1 MDAFTTRC
9 LLLILIHS
17 ITMVV
22 PNYDF
27 LSFITDTKR
36 YILSC
41 EKCGYDSVRWYY
53 NKCFFMYYNIT
64 SKTILF
70 NPVYK
75 QLISIDDLKNHFIEL
90 HMELDFYNEWIFEY
104 LPDDILL

>member
-1 MDAFTTRC
+1 
-9 LLLILIHS
+9 
-17 ITMVV
+17 MVV

-36 YILSC
+36 YILSS
-41 EKCGYDSVRWYY
+41 EKCGYDSMMWKYE
-53 NKCFFMYYNIT
+53 KCFFMYMNA
-64 SKTILF
+64 KGQQILV
-70 NPVYK
+70 NPIYK

>member
-1 MDAFTTRC
+1 
-9 LLLILIHS
+9 
-17 ITMVV
+17 
-22 PNYDF
+22 
-27 LSFITDTKR
+27 
-36 YILSC
+36 
-41 EKCGYDSVRWYY
+41 
-53 NKCFFMYYNIT
+53 MYYNIT